1 MKNLKLVSLLLVFT
15 LSGCSSIVA
24 RTGNIGEFGHPFSGP
39 AQSVLLQPC
48 GLVASGALLFYPYPI
63 VLADIPISLA
73 VDVALLP
80 IDLVMMPWAK
90 PVYSNIKYYP
100 AMGCMFGG

>member
-15 LSGCSSIVA
+15 LSGCSSIIA
-24 RTGNIGEFGHPFSGP
+24 RSGKIGEFGHPFSGP
-39 AQSVLLQPC
+39 AQAVLIQPC
-48 GLVASGALLFYPYPI
+48 GFVASIALWLYPYPI

-73 VDVALLP
+73 TDVILLP

-90 PVYSNIKYYP
+90 PAYSNIEYYP
-100 AMGCMFGG
+100 ATECVFS